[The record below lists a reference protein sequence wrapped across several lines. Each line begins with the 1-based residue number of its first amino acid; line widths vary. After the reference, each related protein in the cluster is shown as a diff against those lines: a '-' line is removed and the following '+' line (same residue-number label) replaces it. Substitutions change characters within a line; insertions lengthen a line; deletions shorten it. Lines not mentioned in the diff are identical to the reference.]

1 MTEENPTRTLPSRFV
16 LAVTVGGVIGLGIL
30 RGPGEIA
37 EVVTDPSLYL
47 ALWLLA
53 GLFVLLSTAVCTE
66 LVGMTPRSGGF
77 YSLIRRAYGPYA
89 GFVIGWADWLTYAAD
104 LALKAIVILEFVAIL
119 LPETAAWSTPL
130 AITVTSIFAV
140 IQLRGIGLGALIQEF
155 ATALIGLVVVG
166 LALVLFFVAP
176 VR

>member
-77 YSLIRRAYGPYA
+77 YSLVRRAYGPYA
-89 GFVIGWADWLTYAAD
+89 GFVIGWADWLT
-104 LALKAIVILEFVAIL
+104 
-119 LPETAAWSTPL
+119 
-130 AITVTSIFAV
+130 
-140 IQLRGIGLGALIQEF
+140 G
-155 ATALIGLVVVG
+155 
-166 LALVLFFVAP
+166 
-176 VR
+176 